1 MKFGK
6 KAAHGGAKRSIV
18 LVVSVLVLLLAV
30 AGGTLAWLTANTGP
44 VVNTFTPA
52 HVTCDVEETFN
63 GTTKEN
69 VSIKN
74 TGDIPAYIRATY
86 VVNWLDSAGN
96 IVTSVPEG
104 YSYELQ
110 ENPNN
115 TWTKGKDGYFYYLT
129 PVAPK
134 DSTHGS
140 LLNCTVTCPENPEY
154 RLSVEILAT
163 AIQSTPAKA
172 VEEAWGVTPSSG
184 N

>member
-6 KAAHGGAKRSIV
+6 KAAHGGAKRSFV
-18 LVVSVLVLLLAV
+18 LVASVLVLLLAV

-74 TGDIPAYIRATY
+74 AGDIPAYIRATY

-172 VEEAWGVTPSSG
+172 VTEAWGATPSSG